1 MTSIMTSIQVYSNIF
16 LDAGDQWCARP
27 TTNLM
32 RRLYNRDDE
41 GSSRWIA
48 VIRNGEQE
56 GRIAV
61 GEPIDVA
68 GMGSSICMPT
78 WFLEGLGIEG
88 SGDEAYEYNGPSH
101 SDSITID
108 FEKSED
114 IPRAT
119 KLAFRALGDIPEW
132 LDIREIL
139 EEPLSQ
145 LGILQQ
151 GQIIPV
157 PAFEHILLML
167 EVCEPADGF
176 IFLDGAEISLEILS
190 DPVEKQ
196 EDVYAPSASASASPE
211 DFDSMVMPAPAAAA
225 PAKPSFIPFQGKGYS
240 LR

>member
-1 MTSIMTSIQVYSNIF
+1 MTSIQVYSNIF

-27 TTNLM
+27 TTTLM
-32 RRLYNRDDE
+32 RRMYSGDDE

-61 GEPIDVA
+61 GEPIEVA
-68 GMGSSICMPT
+68 GMGSSICMPS

-88 SGDEAYEYNGPSH
+88 SGDDAAEYIGPSE
-101 SDSITID
+101 SITIE
-108 FEKSED
+108 FQKSED

-119 KLAFRALGDIPEW
+119 KLVFRALGDIPEW

-190 DPVEKQ
+190 DAV
-196 EDVYAPSASASASPE
+196 APAPPAAPALPATEE
-211 DFDSMVMPAPAAAA
+211 DFDSMVAPAASPASPA
-225 PAKPSFIPFQGKGYS
+225 AKPSFIPFQGTGYS

>member
-1 MTSIMTSIQVYSNIF
+1 MYSGN
-16 LDAGDQWCARP
+16 
-27 TTNLM
+27 
-32 RRLYNRDDE
+32 DE

-61 GEPIDVA
+61 GEPIEVA
-68 GMGSSICMPT
+68 GMRSSLCMPT

-88 SGDEAYEYNGPSH
+88 SGDDAAEYNGPSE
-101 SDSITID
+101 SITIE
-108 FEKSED
+108 FQKSED

-119 KLAFRALGDIPEW
+119 KLVFRALGDIPEW

-145 LGILQQ
+145 LGVLQQ

-176 IFLDGAEISLEILS
+176 IFLDGAEISLEILA
-190 DPVEKQ
+190 DPVEKE
-196 EDVYAPSASASASPE
+196 EDVCVPPAATAAALEEEFDSMVASASA
-211 DFDSMVMPAPAAAA
+211 ATPAATL
-225 PAKPSFIPFQGKGYS
+225 AKPSFIPFQGTGYS

>member
-1 MTSIMTSIQVYSNIF
+1 MTIQLYSNIF

-27 TTNLM
+27 TANLL
-32 RRLYNRDDE
+32 RRIYSGDDE

-48 VIRNGEQE
+48 VIRNGQQE
-56 GRIAV
+56 GRIAL

-68 GMGSSICMPT
+68 GMTSSICMPA

-88 SGDEAYEYNGPSH
+88 SGDMAEESNGL
-101 SDSITID
+101 SDSGAITIE
-108 FEKSED
+108 FQKSEN

-119 KLAFRALGDIPEW
+119 KLVFRALGDIPTW

-145 LGILQQ
+145 LGVLQQ

-190 DPVEKQ
+190 DPVESQEEVYIPKGIESIDTGKQ
-196 EDVYAPSASASASPE
+196 KDTSEE
-211 DFDSMVMPAPAAAA
+211 FDSMILPTSTV
-225 PAKPSFIPFQGKGYS
+225 KQSTSFIPFQGTGYS